1 MRADDVR
8 FLFDYDRW
16 ATERVLDAWER
27 LDSEASTGPIG
38 DRSLIAIMVHT
49 LGAAERWRA
58 AFAGG
63 PSLEMRER
71 RPDLPGPAQLRAD
84 WETEWQ
90 QRGRWLTKLD
100 DAAAQGPFHDPEPEG
115 PDDPIEGAPLWQL
128 MVHVVN
134 HGTQH
139 RSEAAALLT
148 EAGASPG
155 DLDLVDFVVE
165 RRIQSRRER

>member
-16 ATERVLDAWER
+16 ATMRVLDAWER
-27 LDSEASTGPIG
+27 LDSSSATGPIG
-38 DRSLIAIMVHT
+38 DRDLAAILVHT

-58 AFAGG
+58 AFAGESSPG
-63 PSLEMRER
+63 SRER
-71 RPDLPGPAQLRAD
+71 RPGLPTPAELRGD
-84 WETEWQ
+84 WEAEWEH
-90 QRGRWLTKLD
+90 RGRWLAGLD

-115 PDDPIEGAPLWQL
+115 PDDPIEGAPLWQ
-128 MVHVVN
+128 MIAHVVN

-148 EAGASPG
+148 QAGVSPG
-155 DLDLVDFVVE
+155 DLDMVDFVVE
-165 RRIQSRRER
+165 RRIRSRAEG

>member
-8 FLFDYDRW
+8 FLFSYDRW

-27 LDSEASTGPIG
+27 LDSAASTGPIG
-38 DRSLIAIMVHT
+38 DRNLAAIMVHT

-58 AFAGG
+58 AFAGE
-63 PSLEMRER
+63 PSPGRRER
-71 RPDLPGPAQLRAD
+71 RRDMPTPAQLRAD

-90 QRGRWLTKLD
+90 RRGGWLAALD

-148 EAGASPG
+148 QAGASPG
-155 DLDLVDFVVE
+155 ELDLVDFVVE
-165 RRIQSRRER
+165 QRIRSREG